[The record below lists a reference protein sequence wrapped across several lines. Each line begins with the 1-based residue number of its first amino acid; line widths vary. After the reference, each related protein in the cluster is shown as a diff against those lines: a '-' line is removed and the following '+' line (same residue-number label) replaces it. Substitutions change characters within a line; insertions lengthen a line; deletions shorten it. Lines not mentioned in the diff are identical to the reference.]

1 MRVVLKPTKE
11 KALKKKHPWIFTGAL
26 QEKPTNCFGDIFP
39 VYSSRDEL
47 LGHAFCNNHAP
58 TIFGRMISWEEA
70 DPLISL
76 KKSFTDSIKLRQL
89 ICGSNAVRLVHAEA
103 DMLPGLIVDS
113 YDGHLV
119 MQIATLGMEKLKPQ
133 LVEWLKELVNPRSI
147 YEKSTSA
154 ARKQEGMH
162 PIEKELFEKTPDSI
176 TINEEGRMMVV
187 HPKEG
192 QKTGYFIDQR
202 ELRDTVQAISFGKTV
217 LNCFSYTGGFT
228 IAALKG
234 GATKAISLDSSA
246 WALEQAEKNAQLNG
260 FAHESICSDA
270 FDYLSQNLRPFDI
283 VILDP
288 PAFAKSMK
296 DISAAYKAYKTLNT
310 LALKKIPANS
320 ILITCSCS
328 HFIETPLFQK
338 LLFEASLEAKREVRI
353 IKKLEAGIDH
363 PMSITHPESH
373 YLKSFCLYVS

>member
-1 MRVVLKPTKE
+1 MRIVLKPTKE
-11 KALKKKHPWIFTGAL
+11 KALKKKHPWIFTGAV
-26 QEKPTNCFGDIFP
+26 EAKPANCFGDIFP
-39 VYSSRDEL
+39 VYSSKNEL

-58 TIFGRMISWEEA
+58 TIFGRMISWGDI
-70 DPLISL
+70 DPIESL
-76 KKSFTDSIKLRQL
+76 KKSFTDSIQLRQL
-89 ICGSNAVRLVHAEA
+89 IRGSNAIRLVHAEA

-119 MQIATLGMEKLKPQ
+119 VQIATLGMEKLKPQ
-133 LVEWLKELVNPRSI
+133 LIGWLKELVNPCSI
-147 YEKSTSA
+147 YEKSTSP
-154 ARKQEGMH
+154 ARKQEGLH

-176 TINEEGRMMVV
+176 TINEQGRLMLV

-202 ELRDTVQAISFGKTV
+202 ELRDTVSAISFGKTV
-217 LNCFSYTGGFT
+217 LNCFSYTGGFS
-228 IAALKG
+228 IAALQG
-234 GATKAISLDSSA
+234 GAAKAISLDSSA

-260 FAHESICSDA
+260 FTHETICQDA
-270 FDYLSQNLRPFDI
+270 FDYLSQQPLPFDI
-283 VILDP
+283 LILDP
-288 PAFAKSMK
+288 PAFAKSIK
-296 DISAAYKAYKTLNT
+296 DIPSAYKAYKTLNT
-310 LALKKIPANS
+310 IALKKIPSNS

-338 LLFEASLEAKREVRI
+338 LLFEASLEANREIRI